1 MPASQAKTTRPFSV
15 PETTT
20 ASEVPFISR
29 IFSLA
34 ESISAT
40 SAARTIG
47 EAITKE
53 TAAAMQAPM
62 MTWIMH
68 SEGVMARK
76 AKIDPGEAAEV
87 RPQPVKLNHAMA
99 AALPQIGA
107 MMAFG
112 FMSTYG
118 K

>member
-62 MTWIMH
+62 TWIMH

-87 RPQPVKLNHAMA
+87 RPQLVKLNHAMA